1 MHAGLDMRTSLRR
14 GSAITALLAVSMLG
28 ACGDEKRATAV
39 RSPAELPLYADGC
52 PLAHIRGVR
61 AVAADVPGGV
71 AVVFTASDRAIDLV
85 RANVRAMAT
94 ASVTEGNPFAVCPC
108 GLPGN
113 DLAQQPMVV
122 AGWREFGVTS
132 MQPPSP
138 TPVLPPAAATVNETF
153 TGATLVLIS
162 TDSADADL
170 LRLGA
175 RHAVDAMTGC
185 LTK

>member
-1 MHAGLDMRTSLRR
+1 MRTPRDIRLS
-14 GSAITALLAVSMLG
+14 SVILAVLAVAMLG
-28 ACGDEKRATAV
+28 ACGEEKQTTAV
-39 RSPAELPLYADGC
+39 RSPAELPVYLGAC

-61 AVAADVPGGV
+61 AEAADVPGGV
-71 AVVFTASDRAIDLV
+71 AIVLTAPNRAIDLV

-94 ASVTEGNPFAVCPC
+94 ASKTEGNPFAVCPC

-113 DLAQQPMVV
+113 ELATQQTAV
-122 AGWREFGVTS
+122 GGYRGFGVTS

-138 TPVLPPAAATVNETF
+138 TPVLPPAVTTVNETS
-153 TGATLVLIS
+153 TGSTLVLIAS
-162 TDSADADL
+162 DSADADL

-175 RHAVDAMTGC
+175 RHAVDAMAGC